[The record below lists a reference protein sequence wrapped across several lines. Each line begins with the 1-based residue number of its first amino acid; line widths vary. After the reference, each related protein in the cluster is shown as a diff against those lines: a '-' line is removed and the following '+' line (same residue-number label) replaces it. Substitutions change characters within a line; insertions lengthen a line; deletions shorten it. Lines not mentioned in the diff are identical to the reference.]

1 MLALRSP
8 APPQGPPC
16 SVSSP
21 QVYEQYIVQD
31 PPDCLSTL
39 RRMLQA
45 GPVTRLY
52 TGGGGKYVG
61 SHEGYSLRMPPAEV
75 PDWQMVNDK
84 GDLVDI
90 PRPCR
95 AVRVWNAAARAYDV
109 VGAELEGA
117 PADAAAADAWFV
129 GVVRRLKGSNFLG
142 PDLLDALVTSTKTV
156 SMEALG
162 NRDYA
167 AAFEGTFSSRWS
179 QLVVDTKL

>member
-1 MLALRSP
+1 VEAEKASLFK
-8 APPQGPPC
+8 
-16 SVSSP
+16 
-21 QVYEQYIVQD
+21 VYEQYIVQD

-84 GDLVDI
+84 GDL
-90 PRPCR
+90 
-95 AVRVWNAAARAYDV
+95 
-109 VGAELEGA
+109 
-117 PADAAAADAWFV
+117 
-129 GVVRRLKGSNFLG
+129 
-142 PDLLDALVTSTKTV
+142 LDALVTSTKTV